1 VFTRTRVELG
11 LANATESDP
20 RKKILASAKEQ
31 EEVASGPDV
40 VLNVTVKI
48 CTKRRR
54 DFMTY
59 LRGRHDGGR
68 VR

>member
-1 VFTRTRVELG
+1 VPVDLSKFELV
-11 LANATESDP
+11 LVL
-20 RKKILASAKEQ
+20 KILASAKEQ